1 MISPTYAKLD
11 LDKKHIVS
19 IVYFMRIVWDFVGEI
34 PPAIDLKRLQ
44 S

>member
-1 MISPTYAKLD
+1 MISPTYAK

-34 PPAIDLKRLQ
+34 PPAMVASQRLV
-44 S
+44 